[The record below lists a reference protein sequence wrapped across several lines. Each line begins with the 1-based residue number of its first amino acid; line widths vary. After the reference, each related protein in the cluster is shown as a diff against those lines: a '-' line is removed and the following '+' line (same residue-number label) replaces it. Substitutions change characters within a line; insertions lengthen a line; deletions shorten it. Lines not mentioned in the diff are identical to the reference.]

1 MGTYYGKISGIGNP
15 TERINEITADDLAT
29 LRHFQM
35 GWDYGVIDRQGYN
48 FYVRNN
54 LFGNVYTVD
63 NKLTLTATRDDYYT
77 TIGGTPAY
85 LEAGKTYTVRYESDA
100 LFNGD
105 VELFIAKYGAYSP
118 ELRTSGKELTFV
130 CPETGYYYIRV
141 DVNNKGDT
149 KSFWNFEIVEG
160 TEKLERIGISVG
172 KGIMFAYGY
181 VGFVDE
187 CKLEFIRP
195 AISQYHIIYVELDR
209 SKIPNTCILKVKNNQ
224 SSTSIERTFRQDYL
238 DKVRTGIF
246 QLPLWRVKVGSNG
259 IEEVVDLRKL
269 YDKPK
274 QVQYSINT
282 KRVVGKIDSGV
293 TAVTQPNNDNSNK
306 IATTMFVHNATRD
319 YIDNN

>member
-15 TERINEITADDLAT
+15 TERINEITADDLAA
-29 LRHFQM
+29 LRYFQI
-35 GWDYGVIDRQGYN
+35 GWDYGVIDREGYN
-48 FYVRNN
+48 FSI
-54 LFGNVYTVD
+54 
-63 NKLTLTATRDDYYT
+63 K
-77 TIGGTPAY
+77 
-85 LEAGKTYTVRYESDA
+85 YEINTSS
-100 LFNGD
+100 
-105 VELFIAKYGAYSP
+105 VE
-118 ELRTSGKELTFV
+118 
-130 CPETGYYYIRV
+130 
-141 DVNNKGDT
+141 
-149 KSFWNFEIVEG
+149 
-160 TEKLERIGISVG
+160 VG

-181 VGFVDE
+181 LGYVDK
-187 CKLEFIRP
+187 CVLEFIRP

-246 QLPLWRVKVGSNG
+246 QLLLWRVKVGSNG

>member
-29 LRHFQM
+29 LRYFQI
-35 GWDYGVIDRQGYN
+35 GWDYGVVDRQGYN
-48 FYVRNN
+48 F
-54 LFGNVYTVD
+54 LVD
-63 NKLTLTATRDDYYT
+63 
-77 TIGGTPAY
+77 
-85 LEAGKTYTVRYESDA
+85 
-100 LFNGD
+100 
-105 VELFIAKYGAYSP
+105 
-118 ELRTSGKELTFV
+118 
-130 CPETGYYYIRV
+130 
-141 DVNNKGDT
+141 
-149 KSFWNFEIVEG
+149 
-160 TEKLERIGISVG
+160 TEKHKGTSSIEVG

-181 VGFVDE
+181 VGYVDS
-187 CKLEFIRP
+187 CVFEFIRP
-195 AISQYHIIYVELDR
+195 SIPQYHIVYVELDR
-209 SKIPNTCILKVKNNQ
+209 SKIPNTCTLKVKNNQ

-238 DKVRTGIF
+238 DKIRTGIF

-259 IEEVVDLRKL
+259 IDEVVDLRKL

>member
-29 LRHFQM
+29 LRYFQI
-35 GWDYGVIDRQGYN
+35 GLDYGVINREGYN
-48 FYVRNN
+48 FSI
-54 LFGNVYTVD
+54 
-63 NKLTLTATRDDYYT
+63 K
-77 TIGGTPAY
+77 
-85 LEAGKTYTVRYESDA
+85 YEINTSS
-100 LFNGD
+100 
-105 VELFIAKYGAYSP
+105 VE
-118 ELRTSGKELTFV
+118 
-130 CPETGYYYIRV
+130 
-141 DVNNKGDT
+141 
-149 KSFWNFEIVEG
+149 
-160 TEKLERIGISVG
+160 VG

-181 VGFVDE
+181 LGYIDKCV
-187 CKLEFIRP
+187 LEFIRP

-209 SKIPNTCILKVKNNQ
+209 SKIPNICILKVKNNQ

-238 DKVRTGIF
+238 DKVRTGVF

-259 IEEVVDLRKL
+259 VEEVVDLRKL

-319 YIDNN
+319 YIDNNNLLIQITLGGELSEALGTAYIEVFSDYTFAIGDILTYNKEQAKITEYDGDMYTLRVITNGEFYKKQYETILVSVSA

>member
-29 LRHFQM
+29 LRYFQI
-35 GWDYGVIDRQGYN
+35 GLDYGVLNREGYN
-48 FYVRNN
+48 FSI
-54 LFGNVYTVD
+54 
-63 NKLTLTATRDDYYT
+63 K
-77 TIGGTPAY
+77 
-85 LEAGKTYTVRYESDA
+85 YEINTSS
-100 LFNGD
+100 
-105 VELFIAKYGAYSP
+105 VE
-118 ELRTSGKELTFV
+118 
-130 CPETGYYYIRV
+130 
-141 DVNNKGDT
+141 
-149 KSFWNFEIVEG
+149 
-160 TEKLERIGISVG
+160 VG

-181 VGFVDE
+181 LGYIDKCV
-187 CKLEFIRP
+187 LEFIRP

-209 SKIPNTCILKVKNNQ
+209 SKIPNICTLKVKNNQ

-238 DKVRTGIF
+238 DKVRTGVF

-319 YIDNN
+319 YIDNNLIQITLGGELSEALGTAYIEVFSDYTFAIGDILTYNKEQAKITEYDGDMYTLRVITNGEFYKKQYETILVSVSA